1 MATHYPRKP
10 GRNGWPC
17 VLVTLAI
24 AIAILIVI
32 FNFVCGL
39 WPAPTHEWQKV
50 FIESVDNNSLSRHLK
65 QLTKDPHVAG
75 TPENFVTA
83 QFVQASF
90 ESYGLDA
97 HHKDYDV
104 LLSYPLHRSLSLTQ
118 PQKQNLEFAL
128 TESAF
133 PSDPYSNNSKVIPTF
148 HGLSPSGNASG
159 EVVYAN
165 YGRQEDFER
174 LALLGVEVSGTIV
187 IAKYGAIYRGD
198 IVDQAAKAG
207 ALAVVIFS
215 DPLDYGHNG
224 TEGYYPKSKWL
235 PPSGAQRGSVYQGIG
250 DPLTPGW
257 VSDVDAERLSPDDP
271 AAKLPKIPSLPI
283 SAEDALPILQSLGGP
298 IAPADW
304 QGALNLSYKL
314 GRGPGRL
321 NLSYVA
327 NQTVTSIRNVFGTI
341 IGSQEPDRYVVIG
354 NHRDAWTFGAVD
366 PNSGTATL
374 LETARVFGKLMQQG
388 WRPKRTIV
396 LCSWDAEEYGM
407 LGSTEWVEQNN
418 DIIQSNVVAY
428 LNVDCAVGGAGFYAS
443 SSPQLDDLLMEVSK
457 QVKDPDSTGQ
467 SVYDSWVT
475 SSKKSTP
482 VIGRLGGGGSDFAAF
497 LQHVGVPSLDLNFGD
512 EYPVYHSVYDNY
524 NWMVNFC
531 DPMFHRH
538 VAMTNLMGLITM
550 RLASDPILPLKYE
563 TYADELQTYALAIST
578 HLKSVNAPQKIS
590 ISPLLSAISNLREA
604 CHRLRLEL
612 QAVAV
617 ASPQLQQVSSA
628 EHLYRQRG
636 LNDRLLQGERA
647 FLDADGIVGD
657 TWFKHLVYGPVSSNS
672 YDSLSFPG
680 IWNAINIARA
690 NNSTGTTSAKE
701 WATVQ
706 HEIYRVARVTTRAS
720 LVLQGR
726 LT

>member
-1 MATHYPRKP
+1 MFNFSLQRGLLRELFGEVVFYFPFPFSFFLYPH
-10 GRNGWPC
+10 
-17 VLVTLAI
+17 VTLF
-24 AIAILIVI
+24 LFLV
-32 FNFVCGL
+32 L
-39 WPAPTHEWQKV
+39 SLKEWQKV

-104 LLSYPLHRSLSLTQ
+104 LLSYPLHRSLTLTQ

-321 NLSYVA
+321 NLSYV
-327 NQTVTSIRNVFGTI
+327 
-341 IGSQEPDRYVVIG
+341 
-354 NHRDAWTFGAVD
+354 
-366 PNSGTATL
+366 
-374 LETARVFGKLMQQG
+374 
-388 WRPKRTIV
+388 
-396 LCSWDAEEYGM
+396 
-407 LGSTEWVEQNN
+407 
-418 DIIQSNVVAY
+418 
-428 LNVDCAVGGAGFYAS
+428 
-443 SSPQLDDLLMEVSK
+443 VSK
-457 QVKDPDSTGQ
+457 PAICH
-467 SVYDSWVT
+467 
-475 SSKKSTP
+475 P
-482 VIGRLGGGGSDFAAF
+482 CESD
-497 LQHVGVPSLDLNFGD
+497 
-512 EYPVYHSVYDNY
+512 
-524 NWMVNFC
+524 
-531 DPMFHRH
+531 
-538 VAMTNLMGLITM
+538 
-550 RLASDPILPLKYE
+550 
-563 TYADELQTYALAIST
+563 
-578 HLKSVNAPQKIS
+578 
-590 ISPLLSAISNLREA
+590 
-604 CHRLRLEL
+604 
-612 QAVAV
+612 
-617 ASPQLQQVSSA
+617 
-628 EHLYRQRG
+628 
-636 LNDRLLQGERA
+636 
-647 FLDADGIVGD
+647 
-657 TWFKHLVYGPVSSNS
+657 
-672 YDSLSFPG
+672 
-680 IWNAINIARA
+680 
-690 NNSTGTTSAKE
+690 
-701 WATVQ
+701 ATV
-706 HEIYRVARVTTRAS
+706 
-720 LVLQGR
+720 
-726 LT
+726 